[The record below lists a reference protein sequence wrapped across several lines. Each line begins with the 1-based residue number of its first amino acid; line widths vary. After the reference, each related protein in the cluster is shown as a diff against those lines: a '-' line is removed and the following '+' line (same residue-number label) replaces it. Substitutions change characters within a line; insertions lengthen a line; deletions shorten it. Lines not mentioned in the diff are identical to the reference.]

1 MKIKKIITLILMML
15 LFVLLTGMI
24 SISNAVSSKWFNA
37 KSIYRDNYSY
47 QADEKTIWRLYETSS
62 SSNNPKNGEQTIFCL
77 HRGVGLG
84 SDFGSATPERIEY
97 DSYFDF
103 KSENMLE
110 ELQKALPN
118 LTEHDYKRLV
128 WIFDHAYVAPKDS
141 SEEEEA
147 HAYKKVLLENAGIV
161 NGILT
166 EAGTN
171 VVIGSGSDVYY
182 IDTTDEELDDI
193 IDVVQQMAVW
203 NIVGDYAND
212 TSLEIHRAEQG
223 SLTYRDFTEDT
234 SFLERIGDVY
244 GARQFGEN
252 LNAEVDK
259 LYNYFITESERQA
272 DNYDVNT
279 NSQRVTFASTNAEIN
294 QSGSN
299 YVIGPF
305 KLEKETNL
313 EFTLELVVTNNGNS
327 LTNYTLLDSN
337 RQPVVAGTTIKDLV
351 GQEFYLSV
359 PDTTQLGRVELTV
372 NGTYYGTDIEYWT
385 VSGNEDLEQPIVIL
399 EKGTNDFTDST
410 EVEKV
415 EEPDTYFDLALR
427 KYITNINGTDV
438 ANNGRFL
445 REPNIDTTPLTDN
458 DNETTTAEYRHIK
471 APISVKVGDEVIYTI
486 RVYNEGTI
494 DGYVKEIT
502 DHLPEQLEFLPDDE
516 LNLRY
521 GWDVSS
527 DGRIVKT
534 DITSPDTENI
544 ENQNAIYGTR
554 ENGTLLKA
562 FSGTDLDYIEVQIKC
577 RVKQTDFTGVITN
590 IAEITAFSDANGA
603 SITDIDSSRDN
614 LNKPSD
620 ENLPDYR
627 GNTSNKEDLTDS
639 NYHYEGQEDD
649 DDFEKLILEEDVPEE
664 KKFDLSL
671 RKFITAVNE
680 EELKEAD
687 GTYTREPDVDISPL
701 IDGVEET
708 TTAIYNHPKTP
719 VAVEVEDI
727 VTYTIRVYNEGEVD
741 GYVKEITDHLP
752 EQLEF
757 IVNDELNVRYGW
769 VVSSDGRTITT
780 DITSPDTRYSA
791 TRDEIYADRRAE
803 ADKVLLKAFDGTE
816 LDYIDVQVRCKIKT
830 GIDITQKIT
839 NIAEITGSSDS
850 EGQEVEDIDSDEDN
864 INLPSDEDLPG
875 YKDEDIESGDEYIP
889 GQEDDDD
896 FEKLIIEEVIP
907 RFDLAL
913 RKFITGVNDQEI
925 TNRVPVFTIDE
936 NGNYV
941 YEHTKEPVEVATGYT
956 VIYTLRIFNEGNV
969 SGYAELVKDDI
980 PEGLEFLPE
989 NEINIENRWKMYRE
1003 DGTETDNPSEA
1014 SYIETDYLSKAQE
1027 EETGRDNLLDA
1038 FNPEEMTQPDYRDI
1052 RIAFRVTEPNTSDRI
1067 IINSAQISED
1077 SDEEGNPVEDED
1089 SEPDEWNEGED
1100 DQDIEKIKVQYYDM
1114 ALRKWVTESIV
1125 TYNGKTTVTQTGHTA
1140 YMDPESPA
1148 KVEIRGSR
1156 MENTTVKFRFSI
1168 MVVNE
1173 GEIAGKIGEI
1183 TDYIPEGLRFVQEDN
1198 PEWREVGENI
1208 VVTDQLKDTVLEPG
1222 ESATVEIVLTW
1233 ISSKENLGLMTN
1245 WAEISEDDGDD
1256 IDSTP
1261 DNREEGEDDIDS
1273 APVIISIVT
1282 GAAEVYAYIGLA
1294 AGVLAILSGGVI
1306 LIKKFVI

>member
-1 MKIKKIITLILMML
+1 MKKLLKETIVCMVKTSKRFISILVI
-15 LFVLLTGMI
+15 VLLGVGFFAGI
-24 SISNAVSSKWFNA
+24 RAVAPDMKNTL
-37 KSIYRDNYSY
+37 DNYY
-47 QADEKTIWRLYETSS
+47 EKT
-62 SSNNPKNGEQTIFCL
+62 NM
-77 HRGVGLG
+77 
-84 SDFGSATPERIEY
+84 Y
-97 DSYFDF
+97 D
-103 KSENMLE
+103 
-110 ELQKALPN
+110 
-118 LTEHDYKRLV
+118 
-128 WIFDHAYVAPKDS
+128 I
-141 SEEEEA
+141 
-147 HAYKKVLLENAGIV
+147 
-161 NGILT
+161 
-166 EAGTN
+166 
-171 VVIGSGSDVYY
+171 
-182 IDTTDEELDDI
+182 
-193 IDVVQQMAVW
+193 
-203 NIVGDYAND
+203 
-212 TSLEIHRAEQG
+212 
-223 SLTYRDFTEDT
+223 
-234 SFLERIGDVY
+234 
-244 GARQFGEN
+244 
-252 LNAEVDK
+252 
-259 LYNYFITESERQA
+259 FIT
-272 DNYDVNT
+272 
-279 NSQRVTFASTNAEIN
+279 
-294 QSGSN
+294 SN
-299 YVIGPF
+299 YGIR
-305 KLEKETNL
+305 E
-313 EFTLELVVTNNGNS
+313 
-327 LTNYTLLDSN
+327 
-337 RQPVVAGTTIKDLV
+337 
-351 GQEFYLSV
+351 
-359 PDTTQLGRVELTV
+359 
-372 NGTYYGTDIEYWT
+372 
-385 VSGNEDLEQPIVIL
+385 
-399 EKGTNDFTDST
+399 
-410 EVEKV
+410 EVEKKLEEKYNV
-415 EEPDTYFDLALR
+415 ETGYSFDA
-427 KYITNINGTDV
+427 ITTKKEDYATKI
-438 ANNGRFL
+438 
-445 REPNIDTTPLTDN
+445 
-458 DNETTTAEYRHIK
+458 
-471 APISVKVGDEVIYTI
+471 ISY
-486 RVYNEGTI
+486 
-494 DGYVKEIT
+494 
-502 DHLPEQLEFLPDDE
+502 
-516 LNLRY
+516 
-521 GWDVSS
+521 
-527 DGRIVKT
+527 
-534 DITSPDTENI
+534 
-544 ENQNAIYGTR
+544 
-554 ENGTLLKA
+554 
-562 FSGTDLDYIEVQIKC
+562 
-577 RVKQTDFTGVITN
+577 
-590 IAEITAFSDANGA
+590 
-603 SITDIDSSRDN
+603 
-614 LNKPSD
+614 
-620 ENLPDYR
+620 
-627 GNTSNKEDLTDS
+627 NKEDKINTPKLIKGKMPEKVDEVVVDNDFRSEIKIGDKITIDS
-639 NYHYEGQEDD
+639 NLINNKTVTVTVPN
-649 DDFEKLILEEDVPEE
+649 KLI

-671 RKFITAVNE
+671 RKFITSVNGE
-680 EELKEAD
+680 DLVDAD
-687 GTYTREPDVDISPL
+687 GSYTREPEVDVGPL
-701 IDGVEET
+701 VDGNEET

-719 VAVEVEDI
+719 VEVELGDT

-741 GYVKEITDHLP
+741 GYVREITDHLP
-752 EQLEF
+752 SQLEYLPD
-757 IVNDELNVRYGW
+757 DELNLRYGW
-769 VVSSDGRTITT
+769 VLGEDGRTVTT
-780 DITSPDTRYSA
+780 DITSPDTA
-791 TRDEIYADRRAE
+791 NVENQNAIYANRTAE
-803 ADKVLLKAFDGTE
+803 TDKVLLKAFDGSN
-816 LDYIDVQVRCKIKT
+816 LDYIDVQIRCRVRRD
-830 GIDITQKIT
+830 IDITQKIT

-850 EGQEVEDIDSDEDN
+850 EGEEVPDIDSDEDN
-864 INLPSDEDLPG
+864 VDLPSDEDLPG

-896 FEKLIIEEVIP
+896 FEKLIPKI
-907 RFDLAL
+907 FDLAL

-925 TNRVPVFTIDE
+925 TNRVPIFTIDE

-1114 ALRKWVTESIV
+1114 ALRKWVIESIV

-1282 GAAEVYAYIGLA
+1282 GAEEVYAYIGLA